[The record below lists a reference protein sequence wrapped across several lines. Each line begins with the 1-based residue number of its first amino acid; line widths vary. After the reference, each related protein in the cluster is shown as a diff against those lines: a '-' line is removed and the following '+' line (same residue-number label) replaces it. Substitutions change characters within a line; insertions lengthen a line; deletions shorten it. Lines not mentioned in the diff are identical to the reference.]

1 MKFTKH
7 LVEIYDTRNKL
18 KYKILT
24 KSKKFYWTVNS
35 KIYTIIALA
44 GLPVFIKFNL
54 FNNQDATFVDDLL
67 MILMLA
73 AFLFGIIVGI
83 TKFNKYRTLEG
94 DLISDLEFQKHKIIV
109 GDKEYLL
116 DEIQKIEI
124 TAFDFRGAIKTYKG
138 NFDGNLSN
146 GVDNLLKLYLTNQN
160 KIELN
165 FQQII
170 KNEIRNEKEILIN
183 YCNLNKLHYLNLLEI
198 LDINDYDEIQRFKI
212 EKLTNQ

>member
-1 MKFTKH
+1 M
-7 LVEIYDTRNKL
+7 

-67 MILMLA
+67 MILMLT

-83 TKFNKYRTLEG
+83 TKFNKYRTLKG
-94 DLISDLEFQKHKIIV
+94 DLISDLEFQKHKVIV

-124 TAFDFRGAIKTYKG
+124 NAFDFKGAIKTYKG

>member
-1 MKFTKH
+1 M
-7 LVEIYDTRNKL
+7 

-54 FNNQDATFVDDLL
+54 FNNQVATFVDDLL
-67 MILMLA
+67 MILMLT

-83 TKFNKYRTLEG
+83 TKFNKYRTLKG
-94 DLISDLEFQKHKIIV
+94 DLISDLEFQKHKVIV

-124 TAFDFRGAIKTYKG
+124 NAFDFKGAIKTYKG

>member
-1 MKFTKH
+1 M
-7 LVEIYDTRNKL
+7 

-35 KIYTIIALA
+35 RIYSILLLTT
-44 GLPVFIKFNL
+44 LPVFIKLNL
-54 FNNQDATFVDDLL
+54 FKNQNVTFLDKLL
-67 MILMLA
+67 IL
-73 AFLFGIIVGI
+73 IILI
-83 TKFNKYRTLEG
+83 TFFSALIIGLSKLNMYRTLKGE
-94 DLISDLEFQKHKIIV
+94 LISDLEFQKHKIII

-124 TAFDFRGAIKTYKG
+124 NAFDFKGAIKTYKG

-170 KNEIRNEKEILIN
+170 KNEIRNEEEILIN
-183 YCNLNKLHYLNLLEI
+183 YCNLNKLDYLNLLEI
-198 LDINDYDEIQRFKI
+198 LNINDYDDIQRFKI
-212 EKLTNQ
+212 EKLTKPIKPI